1 TAEKMSSSGT
11 LFDLDKLNDICK
23 DVLAKMSAEEVLRYM
38 LDWAEE
44 YQPAIAAMMK
54 DDPDKMI
61 KIFSIDRGGDK
72 PRKDLV
78 YCRQIFHFISYFFD
92 DHFMIE
98 DDYPAEVSMKDA
110 KAILNRYFQEYDE
123 NDDNPAWFEKMKAMA
138 GDMGYAIK
146 PKDFKKNPDQYKGH
160 VGHVS
165 NVIRLAIT
173 GRTNSPDLWLIQQI
187 MGKEQVR
194 GRIAQA
200 FQDIG

>member
-1 TAEKMSSSGT
+1 MKEDPEKM
-11 LFDLDKLNDICK
+11 L
-23 DVLAKMSAEEVLRYM
+23 
-38 LDWAEE
+38 
-44 YQPAIAAMMK
+44 
-54 DDPDKMI
+54 
-61 KIFSIDRGGDK
+61 KIFSIDRGGEK
-72 PRKDLV
+72 PRKDLI

-98 DDYPAEVSMKDA
+98 ADYPAEVSMKDA
-110 KAILNRYFQEYDE
+110 KAILDRYYREYDSE
-123 NDDNPAWFEKMKAMA
+123 DSNETWFEKVRIMA
-138 GDMGYAIK
+138 SDMGYAQK
-146 PKDFKKNPDQYKGH
+146 PKDYKKNPDQYKGH

-187 MGKEQVR
+187 MGPVQVR

>member
-1 TAEKMSSSGT
+1 
-11 LFDLDKLNDICK
+11 
-23 DVLAKMSAEEVLRYM
+23 
-38 LDWAEE
+38 
-44 YQPAIAAMMK
+44 
-54 DDPDKMI
+54 
-61 KIFSIDRGGDK
+61 
-72 PRKDLV
+72 
-78 YCRQIFHFISYFFD
+78 
-92 DHFMIE
+92 
-98 DDYPAEVSMKDA
+98 
-110 KAILNRYFQEYDE
+110 
-123 NDDNPAWFEKMKAMA
+123 MA